1 MRGNFSGAIRP
12 IRRTTKPS
20 CKEAPPTQ
28 VLGALQAKPS
38 SGVGG
43 CRFAAD
49 PRLGADQTEVFWRPE
64 VLPTIVLLQPAP
76 ESFST
81 AWVFDEARLGSITA
95 KQSDPDARHLI
106 VRDQD
111 GDLRLLMHRRAQKR
125 PLAIVLPLDD
135 DLPIRAR
142 TALQFWMRVKS
153 RAPGR
158 TEEPLSLTRQQR
170 DRLVLMVRALDGHLS
185 AASYREIAEGLFG
198 ARRIEHEAWK
208 TSSLRDRTIRLVR
221 NSIAFMRAGY
231 RKLLRGR

>member
-1 MRGNFSGAIRP
+1 
-12 IRRTTKPS
+12 
-20 CKEAPPTQ
+20 
-28 VLGALQAKPS
+28 
-38 SGVGG
+38 
-43 CRFAAD
+43 
-49 PRLGADQTEVFWRPE
+49 VFWRPE
-64 VLPTIVLLQPAP
+64 VLPTVVLLAPAP

-81 AWVFDEARLGSITA
+81 AWAFDIAPLGNITA
-95 KQSDPDARHLI
+95 EQSGPDARHLI
-106 VRDQD
+106 IRNQH
-111 GDLRLLMHRRAQKR
+111 GDLRLWLHRRAQNR

-142 TALQFWMRVKS
+142 TALQFWIRVKS

-158 TEEPLSLTRQQR
+158 TEEPLSLTQQQR

-198 ARRIEHEAWK
+198 ARRVQHEAWK